1 MDARW
6 FRLGVVSLLGMA
18 LMASGCGNDSGNE
31 AESTTT
37 TGSST
42 TVTLSGALT
51 VMAPGPLKGFL
62 EAAKAEFE
70 SDHPGVTI
78 TLNLGHVPTLLTQI
92 EGGVSADVLVTPDAG
107 TMGQAT
113 SKGLVD
119 GDPEVIALNPMG
131 LVVPAGNA
139 AGVKGVDALSVE
151 DLRVAVC
158 AMELPCGKLA
168 EQLAKKNSVTLS
180 ADTLEPGG
188 SPAIVTKASTGEI
201 DVGLVFATDVKAGGD
216 KVEAISI
223 PDGSN
228 VSSEV
233 SAAVL
238 TATTDEAAAQAFVE
252 FLASPDGLA
261 LATAA
266 GFDEP

>member
-1 MDARW
+1 MPRSS
-6 FRLGVVSLLGMA
+6 R
-18 LMASGCGNDSGNE
+18 
-31 AESTTT
+31 
-37 TGSST
+37 GS
-42 TVTLSGALT
+42 
-51 VMAPGPLKGFL
+51 
-62 EAAKAEFE
+62 
-70 SDHPGVTI
+70 
-78 TLNLGHVPTLLTQI
+78 
-92 EGGVSADVLVTPDAG
+92 
-107 TMGQAT
+107 
-113 SKGLVD
+113 
-119 GDPEVIALNPMG
+119 PMG
-131 LVVPAGNA
+131 LVVPAGNP
-139 AGVKGVDALSVE
+139 AGVKGVDALGVA

-168 EQLAKKNSVTLS
+168 EQLAAKNSVTLS

-233 SAAVL
+233 STAVL
-238 TATTDEAAAQAFVE
+238 KATTNEAAAQAFVE
-252 FLASPDGLA
+252 FLASADGLA

-266 GFDEP
+266 GFEQP